1 MQIAFGECMCNMLPL
16 WFHRVLQ
23 FSSSLGL
30 RFGSSG
36 FGALKK
42 EYWYDF
48 ADCRLPANKERIEFL
63 LVFDD
68 AHKTT
73 RRQR

>member
-23 FSSSLGL
+23 F
-30 RFGSSG
+30 FGSSVRFSG
-36 FGALKK
+36 VWGSKKK